1 MNKSYWLVS
10 LALSATALLAG
21 EAPYLGCRPPS
32 AAAEL
37 FAPGIVSTGL
47 TERDLT
53 VSPDG
58 REIYWVVSTPGSA
71 RAAIVCSRWWRGR
84 WTAPEVLPG
93 LDDPAIRTLEPAVSP
108 DGGQLFFTRVPP
120 DAAGGFSRADIWV
133 MDRTADGWCAPR
145 SLGSPVNS
153 DGGEFFPSLTRDGT
167 LYFTREPEDG
177 KDSGIYRARRQGDRY
192 LEPERLPVAVNTGTA
207 RFNAF
212 VDPDERYLI
221 VPVQG
226 GTGSLGGV
234 DYYVVFRD
242 ADDRWS
248 EPVNLG
254 PMVNTAGSG
263 EYSASVSPDGRYL
276 FFMSSRSAGTGPARL
291 SYRSLQDLATRP
303 GNGNADV
310 YWVPWPPLLAQAKAA
325 AGLVAD
331 GGGPSPASPV
341 VLADLKPAGFTP
353 TGKVLVYGTS
363 EQPGP
368 DGNIYQFIDG
378 GGVVYEKH
386 GYVSVRHAEFADA
399 GGHTVRFDVYRF
411 ADEAGARAA
420 LADEAICPPG
430 ATPWPPAPEGR
441 TMKFAPDYF
450 IYLRCGRQ
458 LVFFH
463 VDDDRLA
470 AVLDRFALAV
480 KDALRKEEP

>member
-1 MNKSYWLVS
+1 MNRWYGLV
-10 LALSATALLAG
+10 LLVFCAATLPAVDD
-21 EAPYLGCRPPS
+21 PYLGCPPPG
-32 AAAEL
+32 AEARL

-47 TERDLT
+47 VERDLT

-58 REIYWVVSTPGSA
+58 CEICWAVSTPGAA
-71 RAAIVCSRWWRGR
+71 RAAIVCSRWRGGR

-93 LDDPAIRTLEPAVSP
+93 LDDPAVRSLEPAFSP
-108 DGGQLFFTRVPP
+108 DGGRLFFTRVPP
-120 DAAGGFSRADIWV
+120 DAEGGFSRADIWV
-133 MDRTADGWCAPR
+133 MDRIAEGWGAPR

-167 LYFTREPEDG
+167 LYFTREPKNG
-177 KDSGIYRARRQGDRY
+177 KDAGIYRARRQGDRY
-192 LEPERLPVAVNTGTA
+192 LEPEWLPLAVNSGAA

-226 GTGSLGGV
+226 GAGSRGGV
-234 DYYVVFRD
+234 DYYVVLRG
-242 ADDRWS
+242 ADDHWS

-254 PMVNTAGSG
+254 PLVNTAGSG

-276 FFMSSRSAGTGPARL
+276 FFMSSRPAVAGPARL
-291 SYRSLQDLATRP
+291 SYRSLQELATRP

-310 YWVPWPPLLAQAKAA
+310 FWTAWPPLLAQAKAA
-325 AGLVAD
+325 LAVPDSGAGFPAALAGLKPD
-331 GGGPSPASPV
+331 GFG
-341 VLADLKPAGFTP
+341 PAGR
-353 TGKVLVYGTS
+353 VMVYGTS
-363 EQPGP
+363 ERPGP

-386 GYVSVRHAEFADA
+386 GYVSVRHAEFTDA

-441 TMKFAPDYF
+441 TTRFPPDYS
-450 IYLRCGRQ
+450 IYVRCGRQ
-458 LVFFH
+458 LVFLH
-463 VDDDRLA
+463 VDDDRQA

-480 KDALRKEEP
+480 RDALNEEEP